1 MKTRLLTTG
10 CTWGQ
15 RGGAEAGDE
24 DTRRRKDK
32 RRQPAREGGRPE
44 DGVATEP
51 ATCIHDTRRRKDKRR
66 PAREG
71 GRPEDGVATEPATC
85 IHDTRRRKDKRRPAR
100 EGGRPEDGVAT
111 EPATCIRDAHS
122 HARTGYA
129 YSRRVQP
136 RSDRDLTTSQSH
148 HR

>member
-85 IHDTRRRKDKRRPAR
+85 I
-100 EGGRPEDGVAT
+100 
-111 EPATCIRDAHS
+111 RDAHS